1 MGAAFV
7 WGFIGASSLIVGGV
21 FAMAVKIRPRTLG
34 LVMAFGG
41 GVLVSAVAY
50 ELVLDAFTI
59 TEDGGRWVALG
70 LLAGAVTYYAGDAV
84 VDRMGGSE
92 RKRSAAAGAG
102 SALAIVLGI
111 VLDGIPESVVLGLT
125 LIDEGQIGVAVLAAI
140 FLSNLP
146 EAVAATSGLVA
157 GGWPG
162 RNIIGLWMLVSL
174 VSGLAAMLGFAIFD
188 TAPTA
193 TVAFVEAFAGGAIL
207 TMLADT
213 MFPEAYEHGGKQVGL
228 LTTLGFFVAFLLTT
242 LE

>member
-1 MGAAFV
+1 
-7 WGFIGASSLIVGGV
+7 
-21 FAMAVKIRPRTLG
+21 
-34 LVMAFGG
+34 
-41 GVLVSAVAY
+41 VAY
-50 ELVLDAFTI
+50 ELVLDAFLMT
-59 TEDGGRWVALG
+59 GSGRWSVALG
-70 LLAGAVTYYAGDAV
+70 LLFGALTFYAGDAV
-84 VDRMGGSE
+84 VDRMGAGE
-92 RKRSAAAGAG
+92 RKRSAVAVSG

-125 LIDEGQIGVAVLAAI
+125 LIDEGAIGLAVLAAI

-146 EAVAATSGLVA
+146 ESVAATAGLQS

-162 RNIIGLWMLVSL
+162 RNIIGLWVLVSL

-188 TAPTA
+188 DAPIS

-228 LTTLGFFVAFLLTT
+228 LTTLGFFVAFSLST